1 MKQLSWKVVLNV
13 FFLSRTTQWICAGED
28 LKWRSNDFC
37 WLKAGIF
44 FLDQKWMAEYFSS
57 FFLNFSCRLFWLSKD
72 KTVFTTYVT
81 VSTLQTQQDS
91 SGPRVFHFPQRLA
104 ESFPP
109 SWQIKRGSCSHWCI
123 AWSLKGTFINTP
135 LMWVVAIGRCTL
147 SFQIGSIVLG
157 LFSDIMSWFLSG
169 EFFFCVPHSGAEI
182 LKTNHIPTE
191 GNKLG
196 DSQKAR
202 NPSGRYDGSNA
213 DWPKKQNCLAN
224 RRLCL
229 LSQWLSVLGTAITAY
244 LKRL

>member
-1 MKQLSWKVVLNV
+1 MQIQHRLENETAQLKSGSKCV
-13 FFLSRTTQWICAGED
+13 FSISDNSVNLS
-28 LKWRSNDFC
+28 KWRSEMKIQRLLLTQNGVRNMRDCFDVADSAGLFWVTC
-37 WLKAGIF
+37 LPFSRKAGWAIF
-44 FLDQKWMAEYFSS
+44 PL
-57 FFLNFSCRLFWLSKD
+57 
-72 KTVFTTYVT
+72 VT
-81 VSTLQTQQDS
+81 N
-91 SGPRVFHFPQRLA
+91 
-104 ESFPP
+104 
-109 SWQIKRGSCSHWCI
+109 KRGSCSHWCI

-135 LMWVVAIGRCTL
+135 LMWVVAVGRCTL
-147 SFQIGSIVLG
+147 SFQIGSGVLG

-224 RRLCL
+224 SRLCL
-229 LSQWLSVLGTAITAY
+229 LPQWSSWALRSLHI
-244 LKRL
+244 